1 MHIKNSLGKINLVLG
16 KGGAFMENMQYVKGE
31 PFFNRVNK
39 VTRQYKYLTEDID
52 TEVIII
58 GGGVTGAIL
67 SYYFSKKD
75 ISNVVVKKKGLHME
89 VQELLQLYYNM
100 N

>member
-31 PFFNRVNK
+31 PFFNRLNK

-75 ISNVVVKKKGLHME
+75 ISNVVGKKKGLHME

>member
-1 MHIKNSLGKINLVLG
+1 
-16 KGGAFMENMQYVKGE
+16 MENIQYVKGE
-31 PFFNRVNK
+31 PFFNRLNK

-58 GGGVTGAIL
+58 GGGVTGDIL

>member
-1 MHIKNSLGKINLVLG
+1 MLFRS
-16 KGGAFMENMQYVKGE
+16 
-31 PFFNRVNK
+31 

>member
-1 MHIKNSLGKINLVLG
+1 
-16 KGGAFMENMQYVKGE
+16 MENIQYVKGE
-31 PFFNRVNK
+31 PFFNRLNK

-100 N
+100 Y